1 MLKKVMVDI
10 IEWVF
15 VIETVA
21 MIIVMIDV
29 FKILNRSCEDGYQ
42 YKNNKY

>member
-1 MLKKVMVDI
+1 MLEKVMVDI

-15 VIETVA
+15 EIETVA
-21 MIIVMIDV
+21 MIIVRINV

-42 YKNNKY
+42 YINNNN